1 MANTVIAFPQYGF
14 SGGQTVPILAI
25 DNGDGTY
32 SLGTVAY
39 NQSYK
44 SPVRVAT
51 TGAGTLASSFAN
63 GQTVD
68 GIVLATGDRILIK
81 NQAAPA
87 ANGIYVVAATG
98 APTRATDFDSW
109 AEIPGAVVGVLVGTT
124 NADTA
129 WICTSDS
136 GGTIGSTAINFSA
149 FGASVNLAS
158 PGPIG
163 GTTPGSGAFTTLT
176 TTSLAGLGGGTE
188 AGFGLTITDPDNG
201 AKTGVKIYA
210 SNLSQNVAIGWQG
223 ILATQD
229 FDIRTAGDMLV
240 GTTGAST
247 KLSLFASGTIRVI
260 ISTDGL
266 IQFAGSTSSFPA
278 LKRSSTVLQARL
290 ADDSAFAPV
299 QGKLTTDANATTGLI
314 AGALAAL
321 TNASIVIYDATGTA
335 YRVPCVT
342 P

>member
-14 SGGQTVPILAI
+14 SGGQTVPILAV

-51 TGAGTLASSFAN
+51 TGAGTLATSFAN

-87 ANGIYVVAATG
+87 ANGIYVVAASG

-109 AEIPGAVVGVLVGTT
+109 SEIPGAVVGVLVGTT

-136 GGTIGSTAINFSA
+136 GGTIGVTAINFSA

-163 GTTPGSGAFTTLT
+163 GTTPGAGTFTTLHAT
-176 TTSLAGLGGGTE
+176 GASALDGTVTCGGSLDARNGNVIAGAGLG
-188 AGFGLTITDPDNG
+188 FYMPNG
-201 AKTGVKIYA
+201 A
-210 SNLSQNVAIGWQG
+210 N
-223 ILATQD
+223 ILAPTD
-229 FDIRTAGDMLV
+229 G
-240 GTTGAST
+240 
-247 KLSLFASGTIRVI
+247 VI
-260 ISTDGL
+260 IFTN
-266 IQFAGSTSSFPA
+266 GSSFVDVNRLCWGGATASFPA
-278 LKRSSTVLQARL
+278 LKRSSTTLQFRL
-290 ADDSAFAPV
+290 ADDSDFAPS
-299 QGKLTTDANATTGLI
+299 QGKITTDTAATTGLV
-314 AGALAAL
+314 AGAIAAL
-321 TNASIVIYDATGTA
+321 TTATIVIYDATGTA

>member
-14 SGGQTVPILAI
+14 SGGQTVPILAV

-51 TGAGTLASSFAN
+51 TGAGTLATSFAN

-87 ANGIYVVAATG
+87 ANGIYVVAASG
-98 APTRATDFDSW
+98 APTRATDFDQW

-136 GGTIGSTAINFSA
+136 GGTIGVTAINFSA
-149 FGASVNLAS
+149 FGSSVNLSS
-158 PGPIG
+158 PPPIG
-163 GTTPGSGAFTTLT
+163 DVTPNTGAFTSVATGAIRPASGNLILT
-176 TTSLAGLGGGTE
+176 ASNGVDKINVNQSGFDVNFGGGIVLSNGAATYCNIYSGGNSSDF
-188 AGFGLTITDPDNG
+188 AFNSGVFYLTASGVLAFGGLT
-201 AKTGVKIYA
+201 
-210 SNLSQNVAIGWQG
+210 
-223 ILATQD
+223 ATE
-229 FDIRTAGDMLV
+229 V
-240 GTTGAST
+240 G
-247 KLSLFASGTIRVI
+247 
-260 ISTDGL
+260 
-266 IQFAGSTSSFPA
+266 
-278 LKRSSTVLQARL
+278 LKRSSTTLKARL
-290 ADDSAFAPV
+290 ADDSAFAAM
-299 QGKLTTDANATTGLI
+299 QGKITTDTNATTGLV
-314 AGALAAL
+314 AGVFAATTTATL
-321 TNASIVIYDATGTA
+321 TIFDATGTA
-335 YRVPCVT
+335 YKVAALPA
-342 P
+342 

>member
-51 TGAGTLASSFAN
+51 TVAGTLASSFAN

-87 ANGIYVVAATG
+87 ANGIYIVAASG
-98 APTRATDFDSW
+98 APARATDFDSW

-149 FGASVNLAS
+149 FGSSTDLHSPTAIGDVTPNTIAGTSVQTPLVKAPASTALAIRS
-158 PGPIG
+158 SAGVDMITLP
-163 GTTPGSGAFTTLT
+163 TSGSAIE
-176 TTSLAGLGGGTE
+176 LAGGIKLPNDEANGIFTAAYAGNIRINGGK
-188 AGFGLTITDPDNG
+188 F
-201 AKTGVKIYA
+201 
-210 SNLSQNVAIGWQG
+210 NLDADG
-223 ILATQD
+223 IL
-229 FDIRTAGDMLV
+229 
-240 GTTGAST
+240 
-247 KLSLFASGTIRVI
+247 K
-260 ISTDGL
+260 
-266 IQFAGSTSSFPA
+266 FAGVTASFPGI
-278 LKRSSTVLQARL
+278 KRSATVLQARL
-290 ADDSAFAPV
+290 ADDSGVASY
-299 QGKLTTDANATTGLI
+299 QGKLTTEANATTGLI

-321 TNASIVIYDATGTA
+321 TNASIVIYDAAGTA